1 MKQSIAKKILKE
13 NKKIYEILAED
24 FSRTRDQNWPEI
36 EKLTKYVRKGD
47 KILDL
52 GCGNGRLYKILKNK
66 KVEYTGIDISEKLI
80 EIAKKEFNFTEG
92 FPKPKFIVE
101 DVLNLSPRLKD
112 QEFDTIF
119 AVAFLHHIPSKDLHL
134 KVLKKCFEVLKEN
147 SLIILSVWNL
157 RQPQLIW
164 KYKIWPFSKDVY
176 IPWKLKTGEILK
188 RYYHVFTKKELKQ
201 IVKKAGFKIIDSYF
215 AGDNLIVIAKK
226 L

>member
-80 EIAKKEFNFTEG
+80 EIAKKEFNFT
-92 FPKPKFIVE
+92 
-101 DVLNLSPRLKD
+101 
-112 QEFDTIF
+112 
-119 AVAFLHHIPSKDLHL
+119 
-134 KVLKKCFEVLKEN
+134 
-147 SLIILSVWNL
+147 
-157 RQPQLIW
+157 
-164 KYKIWPFSKDVY
+164 
-176 IPWKLKTGEILK
+176 
-188 RYYHVFTKKELKQ
+188 
-201 IVKKAGFKIIDSYF
+201 
-215 AGDNLIVIAKK
+215 
-226 L
+226 